1 MKIPGGAKGHG
12 EGGGRKF
19 ISTYQSFKNT
29 SNLRKFWFKNIETKK
44 KKKNYEEV
52 LVIFGFPLVLQIIY
66 VMEMRVW
73 KQVLN
78 IIV

>member
-44 KKKNYEEV
+44 KKKK
-52 LVIFGFPLVLQIIY
+52 I
-66 VMEMRVW
+66 MR
-73 KQVLN
+73 KFLLFLGSPSYYK
-78 IIV
+78 